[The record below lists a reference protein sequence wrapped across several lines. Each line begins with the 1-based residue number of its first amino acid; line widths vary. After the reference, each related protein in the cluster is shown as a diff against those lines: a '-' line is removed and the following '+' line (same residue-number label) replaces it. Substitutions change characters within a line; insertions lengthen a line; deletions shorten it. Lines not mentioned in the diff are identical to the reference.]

1 MVGLLVNLNQQ
12 DKVVVAEVLLK
23 LDQQVEMDKV
33 LLQVMEEAVQQL
45 TYQAHQ

>member
-23 LDQQVEMDKV
+23 LDQQVEMDNL
-33 LLQVMEEAVQQL
+33 LLQVMAEAVQQL
-45 TYQAHQ
+45 I